1 MAMWSGTLR
10 LRKHS
15 PIFVATLL
23 QAAYDRLK
31 DRGIL
36 GGGIVHDYEVI
47 TRVIYEYSKSNPEVA
62 RQIDSEVAG
71 GVIRS
76 GVVSWYYTQT
86 FSVLKEPK
94 EKFLIDRS
102 LYRRF
107 YEDLGDVLRSI
118 KSIFG

>member
-1 MAMWSGTLR
+1 MWSSTLR
-10 LRKHS
+10 LRRHS
-15 PIFVATLL
+15 PIFVASLL
-23 QAAYDRLK
+23 QAVYDRL
-31 DRGIL
+31 RGRGVL

-47 TRVIYEYSKSNPEVA
+47 VRALYEYSKRNPEVA
-62 RQIDSEVAG
+62 KQIDFEVAG

-118 KSIFG
+118 KSIFGR

>member
-1 MAMWSGTLR
+1 MWSGTLR

-15 PIFVATLL
+15 PIFVASLL
-23 QAAYDRLK
+23 QAVYDRL
-31 DRGIL
+31 RGRGVL

-47 TRVIYEYSKSNPEVA
+47 VRALYEYSKRNPEVA
-62 RQIDSEVAG
+62 KQVDFEVRD

-76 GVVSWYYTQT
+76 NVVSWYYTQT

-118 KSIFG
+118 KSIFGR